1 MDVICHAS
9 PQLVHHLRPILV
21 RRMVIKLG
29 PHRLALAVLQKGPR
43 LFWELTRIPFQF
55 KSI

>member
-21 RRMVIKLG
+21 RRMVIKLV